1 MVSAVVFAGGVG
13 ARMKSQDVPKQF
25 LIVDGKPII
34 IRTLEVF
41 SNHPE
46 VDEIVVACLES
57 WIPVLAEQID
67 RYHVQ
72 KVRAVVPGG
81 ANGHGSIHNG
91 LMKAAESAKD
101 DDIVLICDGVRPMIT
116 EQLVSN
122 CIREAREH
130 ENAVPVTPSIDSVL
144 ESFDGST
151 CRKSYKRSNMFI
163 TQAPQGYT
171 FRKILWAHK
180 EAEKRGITNPTSS
193 AELLLELGEDIH
205 IFIGERQNIKVTTP
219 EDLYTLR
226 SGYYYNRYRA
236 FASEELLNERMSEGE
251 SKWEKQ

>member
-1 MVSAVVFAGGVG
+1 
-13 ARMKSQDVPKQF
+13 
-25 LIVDGKPII
+25 
-34 IRTLEVF
+34 
-41 SNHPE
+41 
-46 VDEIVVACLES
+46 
-57 WIPVLAEQID
+57 
-67 RYHVQ
+67 
-72 KVRAVVPGG
+72 
-81 ANGHGSIHNG
+81 
-91 LMKAAESAKD
+91 MKAAESAKD

-171 FRKILWAHK
+171 FRKILWAHE

-193 AELLLELGEDIH
+193 AELLLIPLFFLLLPCIG
-205 IFIGERQNIKVTTP
+205 IFKNALTVLMIT
-219 EDLYTLR
+219 
-226 SGYYYNRYRA
+226 
-236 FASEELLNERMSEGE
+236 E
-251 SKWEKQ
+251 SKEIILSVTIERF